1 MSGKYDYK
9 QSVKILKEHEP
20 NFANRVGI
28 RSVFDG
34 RYRFSRYFS
43 PLYFNTPTTMEEIL
57 AKNDLEL
64 FDLQNDPN
72 EMNNLAMD
80 PKKNGALI
88 MAMNKVMNERIA
100 QEVGVD
106 DGSFLPIRNGR
117 WYFAKPDQR

>member
-9 QSVKILKEHEP
+9 QSAKILNAHPP
-20 NFANRVGI
+20 NFNNRVGI

-43 PLYFNTPTTMEEIL
+43 PVQFNTPTTMEEIL

-80 PKKNGALI
+80 PKKNGDLI
-88 MAMNKVMNERIA
+88 MAMNKVMNQRIA
-100 QEVGVD
+100 EEVGID
-106 DGSFLPIRNGR
+106 DGSFLPIRNGK
-117 WYFAKPDQR
+117 WHVAKADQR